1 MKFLCDGGETGEVC
15 AIQGWVTGTIPA
27 FLLLIGQYSGNEN
40 IVAITLAVFG
50 VIVFGL
56 LYPRL
61 RADTQVPPPQS
72 TVSRRAARADGHDER

>member
-1 MKFLCDGGETGEVC
+1 MKFLCDGGETGAVC

-27 FLLLIGQYSGNEN
+27 FLLLTGRYSENEN

-61 RADTQVPPPQS
+61 RAGT
-72 TVSRRAARADGHDER
+72 

>member
-1 MKFLCDGGETGEVC
+1 VC
-15 AIQGWVTGTIPA
+15 AIQGWVTGTVPA
-27 FLLLIGQYSGNEN
+27 FLLFTGHYSENEN

-61 RADTQVPPPQS
+61 RAETQVPRPQS
-72 TVSRRAARADGHDER
+72 TASACRPAARPDGHDQR